1 MAEIEM
7 PDPEELEELRG
18 KRFTRGVALTTA
30 IYAVLLAITSLGGS
44 NAMKEMLLAQQQS
57 TDQWNF
63 YQAKNL
69 KENFAR
75 NQKEML
81 EAMLTERGGTMGKEA
96 RDMYAALVTKA
107 SNEEARYQGEKKPI
121 ADVAKTLEKERDA
134 NREKDPYFDYAEVLL
149 QISIV
154 MASIAILSGALPIY
168 LFSIVS
174 AATGA
179 VLMVNG
185 FLMFFRIPFFH

>member
-1 MAEIEM
+1 MAEIEL
-7 PDPEELEELRG
+7 PDVEELEEARG
-18 KRFTRGVALTTA
+18 KRFTRRVALTTA

-44 NAMKEMLLAQQQS
+44 NSMKEMLLAQQQS

-69 KENFAR
+69 REGFAR

-81 EAMLTERGGTMGKEA
+81 ELVLIERGGAMKQDA
-96 RDMYAALVTKA
+96 REMYGALLRKAA
-107 SNEEARYQGEKKPI
+107 NEETRYRDEKKPI
-121 ADVAKTLEKERDA
+121 ADSARKLEKERDV
-134 NREKDPYFDYAEVLL
+134 NRDKDPYFDYGEVLL

-174 AATGA
+174 ASTGA
-179 VLMVNG
+179 ILTLNG
-185 FLMFFRIPFFH
+185 FLMIFRIPFFH

>member
-1 MAEIEM
+1 M
-7 PDPEELEELRG
+7 PNLDELEEARG
-18 KRFTRGVALTTA
+18 KRFTRRVALTTA

-44 NAMKEMLLAQQQS
+44 NSMKEMLLAQQQS

-63 YQAKNL
+63 YQSKTL

-81 EAMLTERGGTMGKEA
+81 EALLTERGGTMGKEA
-96 RDMYAALVTKA
+96 RDMYAALVRKA
-107 SNEEARYQGEKKPI
+107 TSDEARYQTEKKPI
-121 ADVAKTLEKERDA
+121 SDAARLLEKERDA
-134 NREKDPYFDYAEVLL
+134 NRDKDPYFDYGEVLL

-179 VLMVNG
+179 ILMLNG